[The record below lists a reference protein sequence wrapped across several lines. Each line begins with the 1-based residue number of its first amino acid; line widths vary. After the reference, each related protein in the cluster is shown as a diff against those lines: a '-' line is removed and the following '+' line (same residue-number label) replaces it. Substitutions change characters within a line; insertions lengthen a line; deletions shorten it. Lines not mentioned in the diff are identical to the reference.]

1 MIGLIAAGIAIAF
14 VVVIAIRFA
23 LRGLIVQP
31 LEDAIA
37 HFERIAGGDLTQPV
51 NVFSTNEIG
60 RLFGGIKRMQDAVT
74 TMVQAVHR
82 GTESID
88 VGAREISTGNTDLSQ
103 RTEEQAASLRNR
115 VEHGAADG
123 HRAAERGKRAAGQPA
138 RGERI
143 GHRDAGRRGGRAVV
157 STMQD
162 IAARARSS
170 TSSARSKA
178 SRSRPTSS
186 R

>member
-1 MIGLIAAGIAIAF
+1 MKEGVEAEFAAARAGDMAAYHAVADTKISPMFVAYDQAAAAVVASLQKRAEDRQATTQSQISLMIGLIAAGIAIAF

-103 RTEEQAASLRNR
+103 RTEEQAASLQKPR
-115 VEHGAADG
+115 
-123 HRAAERGKRAAGQPA
+123 RAW
-138 RGERI
+138 
-143 GHRDAGRRGGRAVV
+143 
-157 STMQD
+157 
-162 IAARARSS
+162 SS
-170 TSSARSKA
+170 
-178 SRSRPTSS
+178 
-186 R
+186 